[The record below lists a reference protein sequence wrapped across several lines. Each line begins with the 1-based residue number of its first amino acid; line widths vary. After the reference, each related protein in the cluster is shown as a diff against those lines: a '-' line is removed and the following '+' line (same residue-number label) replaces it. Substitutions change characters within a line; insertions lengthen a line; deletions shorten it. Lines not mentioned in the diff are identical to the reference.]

1 MIVNKTPDEEILYLT
16 STDAISLNSVALT
29 YTKNTGLTKIFEK
42 SFSFSED
49 ENEQI
54 DLTQDDGVISPQSK
68 IDDMISKIDSILSN
82 KSLAEEEL
90 LLSDEEINFSI
101 RKGNTTPEKLSQSDF
116 DDFDVLIHG
125 NEDNILE
132 ESILENSKGKNL
144 LEESLTEILN
154 ISDLDEIPSTRKSKE
169 FKRFRSETQFNR
181 SDDFHYPDFLLDE
194 EEVDIVPTEEP
205 ENEFQIPQNK
215 VIEFLSKTFE
225 TEYEIETDLYTIKTK
240 NVQSKPDYKNMT
252 LAQLTEELKKFGLK
266 KLSRQRAVFILDHIY
281 KQTHPVFNEIN
292 GNLFI
297 EEEKKTKTKSPKRKV
312 VKKKVSSSQPTCSK
326 YLDLEINELSQN
338 TEISPEENFSA
349 NLLVDDGTC
358 AEIENEE
365 YFLPSKPRG
374 KMNSCAVPVHIAFYN
389 KAKSDKKL
397 RESILCY
404 EPINLDK
411 LYLFFKGIGL
421 RYEPNVSLCFLF
433 FNSCLIFCL
442 F

>member
-1 MIVNKTPDEEILYLT
+1 MS
-16 STDAISLNSVALT
+16 STDSVSLNPVAPT
-29 YTKNTGLTKIFEK
+29 YTKNAGLTKIFEV

-49 ENEQI
+49 ENEKI
-54 DLTQDDGVISPQSK
+54 DLTQDDGIISPQSK
-68 IDDMISKIDSILSN
+68 IDEMISKIDSILSN
-82 KSLAEEEL
+82 DEEL

-101 RKGNTTPEKLSQSDF
+101 RKADTTPEKLIQCEI
-116 DDFDVLIHG
+116 DDFDLLIHG

-144 LEESLTEILN
+144 LDESLTEILN
-154 ISDLDEIPSTRKSKE
+154 KSDFDEIPSTSKPKE
-169 FKRFRSETQFNR
+169 FKRFRSETVIQTNYAFTQFNR
-181 SDDFHYPDFLLDE
+181 SDDFHYPDFLRDE
-194 EEVDIVPTEEP
+194 DDVATEEP
-205 ENEFQIPQNK
+205 ENELQISQNK

-225 TEYEIETDLYTIKTK
+225 MEYEIETDFYTIKTK
-240 NVQSKPDYKNMT
+240 NVQSKPDYKNMS
-252 LAQLTEELKKFGLK
+252 LPQLTEELKKFGLK
-266 KLSRQRAVFILDHIY
+266 KLSKQRALFILDHIY
-281 KQTHPVFNEIN
+281 KQTHPVFNESN

-297 EEEKKTKTKSPKRKV
+297 EEEKKTKTKSPKRKI
-312 VKKKVSSSQPTCSK
+312 VKNKVSSSQPTCSK

-338 TEISPEENFSA
+338 TEISPDEDFSA

-374 KMNSCAVPVHIAFYN
+374 KMNSCAVPLHIAFYN

-397 RESILCY
+397 RELILCY

-411 LYLFFKGIGL
+411 LYSFFKGIGL
-421 RYEPNVSLCFLF
+421 RYEPNVSLWF
-433 FNSCLIFCL
+433 FFSFCEAIW